1 MTRGITGFAMSTE
14 DISQRYLD
22 LDTWPAVDQVKAL
35 YEAQLAAVAAL
46 GPALSAIALAV
57 EQAAPRLRRGGRII
71 YAGAGT
77 SARIGVQDGAELLP
91 TFNWPSEQVAF
102 AIAGGEAALLRAVE
116 NAEDSA
122 EDGSR
127 RIDEIGVGA
136 NDVVIGI
143 AASGAT
149 PYTLGVVKTARSRGA
164 LTIGIANNPGSQL
177 LAISDHAVLI
187 DTGEEPIAGSTRLK
201 AGTAQKVALNLFST
215 AVMMQLGK
223 VYRGMMV
230 HMLPTN
236 EKLRH
241 RSEQMVVKITGCVPR
256 IASDALSKA
265 RGDVKAAVLIASGLD
280 QEAAVTL
287 IARNAGNLRA
297 AMSELKKP

>member
-1 MTRGITGFAMSTE
+1 MNTE
-14 DISQRYLD
+14 DISPRYLD
-22 LDTWPAVDQVKAL
+22 LDTWPPLDQVKAL

-46 GPALSAIALAV
+46 GPAMAALAAAV

-91 TFNWPSEQVAF
+91 TFNWPSDQVAF
-102 AIAGGEAALLRAVE
+102 AIAGGEGALLRAVE

-122 EDGSR
+122 EEGAR
-127 RIDEIGVGA
+127 RIDELGVGA
-136 NDVVIGI
+136 SDVVIGI

-149 PYTLGVVKTARSRGA
+149 RYTVAAIRTARARSA
-164 LTIGIANNPGSQL
+164 LTIGIANNPGSPL
-177 LAISDHAVLI
+177 LAASDHAILI
-187 DTGEEPIAGSTRLK
+187 ETGAEPIAGSTRLK

-236 EKLRH
+236 EKLRQ

-256 IASDALSKA
+256 AAADALSKSK
-265 RGDVKAAVLIASGLD
+265 GDVKTAVLIAYGLEP
-280 QEAAVTL
+280 EAAFTL
-287 IARNAGNLRA
+287 IAKYAGNLRQA
-297 AMSELKKP
+297 LTEIKR

>member
-1 MTRGITGFAMSTE
+1 MSTE
-14 DISQRYLD
+14 ANSPRYID
-22 LDTWPAVDQVKAL
+22 LDTWPPIDQVKAL
-35 YEAQLAAVAAL
+35 HEAQLAAVGAL
-46 GPALSAIALAV
+46 GPALSAIAAAV

-71 YAGAGT
+71 YVGAGT

-91 TFNWPSEQVAF
+91 TFNWPGEQVAF
-102 AIAGGEAALLRAVE
+102 VIAGGEGALLRAVE
-116 NAEDSA
+116 DAEDSA
-122 EDGSR
+122 DDGAR
-127 RIDEIGVGA
+127 RIDELGANA

-149 PYTLGVVKTARSRGA
+149 PFTVAAVKAARARGA
-164 LTIGIANNPGSQL
+164 LTIGIANNAGSQL
-177 LAISDHAVLI
+177 LTASDHAILI
-187 DTGEEPIAGSTRLK
+187 ETGAEPIAGSTRLK

-236 EKLRH
+236 EKLRQ

-256 IASDALSKA
+256 AAADALAKSK
-265 RGDVKAAVLIASGLD
+265 GDVKTAVLITSGLD
-280 QEAAVTL
+280 AEAAAKL
-287 IARNAGNLRA
+287 IGRHAGNLRA
-297 AMSELKKP
+297 AMAELKR